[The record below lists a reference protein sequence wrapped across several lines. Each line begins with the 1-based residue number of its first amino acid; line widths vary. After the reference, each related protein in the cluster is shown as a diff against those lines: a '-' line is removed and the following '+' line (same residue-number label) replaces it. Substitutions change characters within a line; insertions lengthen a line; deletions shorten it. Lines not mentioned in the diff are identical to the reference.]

1 LHPYSADKATLSVL
15 NRLANQHYLQGGI
28 MKIFVLTILF
38 CCFFSPGTGYCD
50 ELTLEKQMAI
60 KELLQVTGATQLG
73 ELMGNAVAQ
82 QMGQTWKQTK
92 PDIDPR
98 AFDIITDEIKALIHE
113 EFVVK
118 ESLFPF
124 LYPIYHKYLTLEET
138 NELIRFYKTPIGRK
152 AIHVMPKMTQE
163 SMQAGQTWVLTIIP
177 KYQQRVLDRFEKAG
191 IKIDE

>member
-1 LHPYSADKATLSVL
+1 
-15 NRLANQHYLQGGI
+15 
-28 MKIFVLTILF
+28 MKIFVLAITL
-38 CCFFSPGTGYCD
+38 CYFFSPGTACCD
-50 ELTLEKQMAI
+50 DLTLEKQTAI
-60 KELLQVTGATQLG
+60 KELLQVTGTTQLG

-82 QMGQTWKQTK
+82 QLGQSWKQAK

-152 AIHVMPKMTQE
+152 AIQVMPKMTQE
-163 SMQAGQTWVLTIIP
+163 SMQAGQTWVLTVIP
-177 KYQQRVLDRFEKAG
+177 KFQQRILDRFEKAG